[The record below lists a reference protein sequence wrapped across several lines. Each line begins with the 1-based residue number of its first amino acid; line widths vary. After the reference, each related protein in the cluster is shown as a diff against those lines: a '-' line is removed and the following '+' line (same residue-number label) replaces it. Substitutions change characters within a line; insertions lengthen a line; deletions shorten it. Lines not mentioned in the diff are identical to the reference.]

1 MVGPATPMS
10 MASQYLGLLWRD
22 LLLRLLLR
30 SAELPSPSALEDRA
44 RSSAQAVLALHD
56 ADRGA

>member
-1 MVGPATPMS
+1 MS